1 MCAHRIGRLWKS
13 KTDEADEWV
22 RSGDAAEEEV
32 GARNERPPDSQ
43 SPVGQTKEKALSLRN
58 LNVEGHRRAVSGQ
71 VPSRVYTNAKDRQY
85 RRDYICDDAVD
96 KIVVRSAA
104 GKRDVEAAAGKY
116 NLSDFSARLGTEQ
129 LARLEGWCAA
139 RERLAMHYFT
149 CLEGDDLLPPR
160 ANPGHG
166 WNLFT
171 VLLPLEGEAITLRQF
186 MDAMQREGIGTGP
199 VLRGDPHLLVL
210 ACEGLARG
218 AALRVRAHRP

>member
-1 MCAHRIGRLWKS
+1 MI
-13 KTDEADEWV
+13 
-22 RSGDAAEEEV
+22 
-32 GARNERPPDSQ
+32 
-43 SPVGQTKEKALSLRN
+43 LRN

-71 VPSRVYTNAKDRQY
+71 VPSRVNTNAKDRQC

-96 KIVVRSAA
+96 KIVVRSAD

-149 CLEGDDLLPPR
+149 CLEGDDLLALDLLPPR

-171 VLLPLEGEAITLRQF
+171 VLLPLEGVAITLRQF

-199 VLRGDPHLLVL
+199 VLRGDPHHLVL